1 MLTLF
6 YQKAPASV
14 NGFNDGSVDKGFV
27 TECCTQGLRDFV
39 VLNVISTSTYDVK
52 NLQNRIFI
60 NPKPESL
67 RQLKPQTETR
77 VLSFSV
83 DWTLPEERGS
93 NLKKT

>member
-39 VLNVISTSTYDVK
+39 VLLNVISTSTYDVK
-52 NLQNRIFI
+52 NLH
-60 NPKPESL
+60 
-67 RQLKPQTETR
+67 
-77 VLSFSV
+77 
-83 DWTLPEERGS
+83 
-93 NLKKT
+93 